1 MNASPDIETRLRDH
15 LAAEREA
22 IKPPADLEARVLRRL
37 QESDATRP
45 GTGVARPLLL
55 AAALV
60 LFAAGLAFGVARLR
74 AIPGPIRPNPTVTA
88 TVTPT
93 ASPIASARSATP
105 SEYAD
110 MGAQIVEAMAQITPE
125 SQPRSREIERDR
137 CRSDRGYRSD
147 ASHNEGRGPGRH
159 RDRR

>member
-1 MNASPDIETRLRDH
+1 MNASPDIEARLRDYF
-15 LAAEREA
+15 AAERET
-22 IKPPADLEARVLRRL
+22 IRPPADLAARVLRRL

-55 AAALV
+55 AAAIV

-88 TVTPT
+88 TVTPPT
-93 ASPIASARSATP
+93 SPIAAAQSATP

-110 MGAQIVEAMAQITPE
+110 TCATGKPGA
-125 SQPRSREIERDR
+125 
-137 CRSDRGYRSD
+137 
-147 ASHNEGRGPGRH
+147 
-159 RDRR
+159 

>member
-1 MNASPDIETRLRDH
+1 MNASPDIETRLRDY
-15 LAAEREA
+15 LAAERET

-74 AIPGPIRPNPTVTA
+74 AIPGPNSNGDGDANRIADRVTTTGDLDGVCRHGDGRQA
-88 TVTPT
+88 GCGTPT
-93 ASPIASARSATP
+93 WDCRLRIRLAR
-105 SEYAD
+105 
-110 MGAQIVEAMAQITPE
+110 
-125 SQPRSREIERDR
+125 PRT
-137 CRSDRGYRSD
+137 
-147 ASHNEGRGPGRH
+147 
-159 RDRR
+159 